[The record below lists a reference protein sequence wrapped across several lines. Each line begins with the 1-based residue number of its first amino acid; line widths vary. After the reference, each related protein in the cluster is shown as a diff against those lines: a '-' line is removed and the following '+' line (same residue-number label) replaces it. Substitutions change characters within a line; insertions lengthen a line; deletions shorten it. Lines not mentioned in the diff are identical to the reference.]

1 MILRETLIIVAMVL
15 LLSSGWSLEDQILA
29 AREGICGH
37 GNDSA
42 QNDWQQMIRY
52 LYESPAF
59 IPIGGN
65 KGRQRESFELISYMT
80 EEIHEYGAYASA
92 CMLWYSRLRNYTM
105 SFYDFEKILSM
116 TSLSLDHPELV
127 EVHHLTQLEN
137 NMSLQGDQRWQKVW
151 LLHERIRN
159 IIMHKQI
166 NTKGVASS
174 GDYEYVVWVDADV
187 IVLDPHLRLERFC
200 RSFPQSHFIVSRD
213 FKEEHG
219 LINSGFMILRASD
232 WSLRFL
238 EAWWSFD
245 HDRMSDQGAF
255 GRMWTLN
262 SLSVKK
268 YTTLLGPEVLNTRFP
283 AWFNL
288 KPDHKLLHL
297 AGVHEEMRIAV
308 FRECLTRICSLEEDN
323 MISMD
328 QMLKREDILDLL
340 RRTRLEIMSHA
351 LTAAAGL
358 EGRNRVGDFRKS
370 LQKAL
375 QMGFAGRQRQ
385 HELEDSELVDSESIP
400 EGADE
405 DEEIEVAA
413 IALRWASS
421 RLDPSSD
428 DLGRSSA
435 QCEGGQHCM
444 FSEFDKEQAFLDS
457 LFELLDHLRFVPAR
471 LRNSAIFSTTAAVS
485 HQGQLG
491 NLLAKAKLLT
501 VTDEGEGTTYS
512 SLVLSSLI
520 NCRAT
525 LSTLHRRLLGVKPSL
540 PANVWTESLRRLLYY
555 TYKVLDMQASIIGD
569 WGLSGV
575 TQKESLLAALEI
587 LCALGASES
596 QEATNPVDIGVS
608 ALFALSDDIKE
619 EAAAVMFSIYSIIGT
634 IGDGIPDVTT
644 GVETE
649 KFSVPTF
656 MEEVGTMWNLN
667 FNLVREELTEKVN
680 LPVLAYQLLGEVWNG
695 RVRPKHIETTMNLL
709 EEVMRKEGP

>member
-1 MILRETLIIVAMVL
+1 
-15 LLSSGWSLEDQILA
+15 
-29 AREGICGH
+29 
-37 GNDSA
+37 
-42 QNDWQQMIRY
+42 
-52 LYESPAF
+52 
-59 IPIGGN
+59 
-65 KGRQRESFELISYMT
+65 
-80 EEIHEYGAYASA
+80 
-92 CMLWYSRLRNYTM
+92 
-105 SFYDFEKILSM
+105 
-116 TSLSLDHPELV
+116 
-127 EVHHLTQLEN
+127 
-137 NMSLQGDQRWQKVW
+137 
-151 LLHERIRN
+151 
-159 IIMHKQI
+159 
-166 NTKGVASS
+166 
-174 GDYEYVVWVDADV
+174 
-187 IVLDPHLRLERFC
+187 
-200 RSFPQSHFIVSRD
+200 
-213 FKEEHG
+213 
-219 LINSGFMILRASD
+219 
-232 WSLRFL
+232 
-238 EAWWSFD
+238 
-245 HDRMSDQGAF
+245 
-255 GRMWTLN
+255 
-262 SLSVKK
+262 
-268 YTTLLGPEVLNTRFP
+268 
-283 AWFNL
+283 
-288 KPDHKLLHL
+288 
-297 AGVHEEMRIAV
+297 
-308 FRECLTRICSLEEDN
+308 
-323 MISMD
+323 
-328 QMLKREDILDLL
+328 
-340 RRTRLEIMSHA
+340 
-351 LTAAAGL
+351 
-358 EGRNRVGDFRKS
+358 
-370 LQKAL
+370 
-375 QMGFAGRQRQ
+375 
-385 HELEDSELVDSESIP
+385 
-400 EGADE
+400 
-405 DEEIEVAA
+405 
-413 IALRWASS
+413 
-421 RLDPSSD
+421 
-428 DLGRSSA
+428 
-435 QCEGGQHCM
+435 M

-540 PANVWTESLRRLLYY
+540 PANVLTESLRRLLYY

-569 WGLSGV
+569 WDLSGV